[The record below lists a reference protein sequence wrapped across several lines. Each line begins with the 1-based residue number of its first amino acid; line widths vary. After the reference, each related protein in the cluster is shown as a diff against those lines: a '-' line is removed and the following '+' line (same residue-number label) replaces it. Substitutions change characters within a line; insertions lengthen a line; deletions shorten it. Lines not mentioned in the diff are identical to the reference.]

1 MDNKLTYG
9 EYIENLKK
17 EMKNYFSKEIEEDNK
32 PRKIIDL
39 LTAEEKAALKS
50 IDNLLEENPSPETLI
65 KIKKLTNALIENNNE
80 SY

>member
-50 IDNLLEENPSPETLI
+50 IDNLLNENPSPETLI

>member
-39 LTAEEKAALKS
+39 LTAEEKAALTF
-50 IDNLLEENPSPETLI
+50 IDNLLNENPSPQTLA
-65 KIKKLTNALIENNNE
+65 KVKRLTKLMIAINDE
-80 SY
+80 S